1 MATAKNGRDQQSSS
15 PQGRL
20 TRRGFLGTTAAAAP
34 LFLAHGQALG
44 YAANER
50 IQVAVVG
57 VGGRGSGFV
66 PDKGWSSVREQ
77 MGARVAALC
86 DVNKKKAAES
96 FNLQPDV
103 PKFEDFRLMIDQ
115 MGSKLD
121 AVVVATPDHNHA
133 PPSALALRAG
143 KHVFCE
149 KGLTRTIQEAR
160 TVAELA
166 FEKKRSTQMGN
177 QAGYNERVIENV
189 WAGRLGEIQT
199 IHMWGGPG
207 AGPRK
212 APEGTQEV
220 PDYLNWDLWLGP
232 AAERPFHRQWLQWH
246 AWRDFATGN
255 AGNWGPHSG
264 NLPFKAMKIDSLWH
278 ADPATNPRIRVHVE
292 MSETER
298 IAFPRWSSIRYEVP
312 ARGDLEPIEFNHYYG
327 APEGRKRV
335 EEHIGRRLDWGDA
348 GERKWKEHGGC
359 LIVGTEGMIKSTE
372 HNSSFTLLPEDKF
385 AGFEGPP
392 QTLPRSGSHEREF
405 TAACK
410 GGPATMSNF
419 DYAGPL
425 VEFLLLANVAT
436 LVGET
441 LEFDPLGC
449 KVVNHAAADA
459 ALRRE
464 YRQGW
469 SL

>member
-1 MATAKNGRDQQSSS
+1 MISRMHRRDWL
-15 PQGRL
+15 R
-20 TRRGFLGTTAAAAP
+20 AAAAGGAS
-34 LFLAHGQALG
+34 LVVLRDSRSARG
-44 YAANER
+44 YFANEKLG
-50 IQVAVVG
+50 AALVG
-57 VGGRGSGFV
+57 LSGRGQWFV
-66 PDKGWSSVREQ
+66 ETVPRIGEDV
-77 MGARVAALC
+77 VALC
-86 DVNKKKAAES
+86 DVNQRRAADAFKKFPGVRQFK
-96 FNLQPDV
+96 
-103 PKFEDFRLMIDQ
+103 DFRKMLDEMEKQI
-115 MGSKLD
+115 D
-121 AVVVATPDHNHA
+121 AVFVATPDNTHA
-133 PPSALALRAG
+133 VISAAAMRAG
-143 KHVFCE
+143 KHVYCE
-149 KGLTRTIQEAR
+149 KPLTHDVAEAR
-160 TVAELA
+160 ALRQLA
-166 FEKKRSTQMGN
+166 RRQGVVTQMGN
-177 QAGYNERVIENV
+177 QGTATEAFRRAVELIQAGSIGMIKEIHV
-189 WAGRLGEIQT
+189 WD
-199 IHMWGGPG
+199 GGG
-207 AGPRK
+207 SGPRK
-212 APEGTQEV
+212 PPEGSEPV
-220 PDYLNWDLWLGP
+220 PEGLDWDLWLGP